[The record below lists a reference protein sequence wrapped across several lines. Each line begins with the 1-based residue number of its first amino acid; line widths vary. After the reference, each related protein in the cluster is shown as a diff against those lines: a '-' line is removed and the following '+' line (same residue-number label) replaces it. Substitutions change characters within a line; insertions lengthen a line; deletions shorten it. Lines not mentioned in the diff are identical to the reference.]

1 LWLPGFSFHCKLPNQ
16 VEKTALRADDVAA
29 YLAEHPDF
37 FANRPDLLDSLDM
50 PVRELGSGVADMQQ
64 YVVARLRDE
73 REKLRGATS
82 ELINISKSNLETQ
95 SRIHRAV
102 LALLNA
108 RGFEVFVEALQDLVP
123 ELLDLD
129 AIALCFEESED
140 APVPRCG
147 GRVRRLTAGAVDQVL
162 GEENDVWLLPD
173 NAGDEAIF
181 GPQADNI
188 RSAAIVRL
196 APFYGD
202 PVGLVAFGVA
212 EPDYFSPAQAH
223 DLIMFLAS
231 VIEFGARRWLTAP
244 Q

>member
-1 LWLPGFSFHCKLPNQ
+1 M
-16 VEKTALRADDVAA
+16 EKTALRADDVAD
-29 YLAEHPDF
+29 YLAEHPEF
-37 FANRPDLLDSLDM
+37 FTTRPDLLESLDL
-50 PVRELGSGVADMQQ
+50 PIRELGNGVADMQQ

-108 RGFEVFVEALQDLVP
+108 RGFETFVEALQDLVP

-129 AIALCFEESED
+129 AIALCFEECSE
-140 APVPRCG
+140 APVPSCD
-147 GRVRRLTAGAVDQVL
+147 GRVRRLVAGAVDQVL
-162 GEENDVWLLPD
+162 GDEQDVWLLPD
-173 NAGDEAIF
+173 DAGDEAIF
-181 GPQADNI
+181 GPKAADI

-202 PVGLVAFGVA
+202 PVGLVAFGVK
-212 EPDYFSPAQAH
+212 EPDYFSPAQAN

-231 VIEFGARRWLTAP
+231 VIEFGVRRWLT
-244 Q
+244 QTV

>member
-1 LWLPGFSFHCKLPNQ
+1 M
-16 VEKTALRADDVAA
+16 EKTALRADDVAEF
-29 YLAEHPDF
+29 LAEHPDF
-37 FANRPDLLDSLDM
+37 FTTRPDLLDSLDL
-50 PVRELGSGVADMQQ
+50 PAREMGSGVADMQQ

-73 REKLRGATS
+73 REKLRGATN

-108 RGFEVFVEALQDLVP
+108 RGFETFVEALQDLVP

-129 AIALCFEESED
+129 AIALCFEECAE
-140 APVPRCG
+140 APVPRCD
-147 GRVRRLTAGAVDQVL
+147 GRVRQLVSGAVDQVL
-162 GEENDVWLLPD
+162 GEEHDVWLLPD
-173 NAGDEAIF
+173 EAGDEAIF
-181 GPQADNI
+181 GPRAGEI

-202 PVGLVAFGVA
+202 PVGLVAFGVR
-212 EPDYFSPAQAH
+212 EPGYFTPAQAN

-231 VIEFGARRWLTAP
+231 VIEFGVRRWLTQTA
-244 Q
+244 